1 MRHGMAN
8 RKLGRTS
15 SHRKA
20 MFRNQ
25 LASLIESERIIT
37 TLPKAKELRPIAEKL
52 ITLAKNDIVHNRR
65 HAARQVPDDS
75 LIAKLFD
82 TLGPRFSTRPG
93 GYTRIMKLGARPGRR
108 KPRLACAGT
117 PAPEGR
123 APLHKTAVSFALMK
137 RSLALLFT
145 LFAFANVGAAAF
157 SGTAT
162 AEAAVATN
170 DEAAKLHALFDRT
183 WEAQLREDPLYAT
196 SVGRHDYDNL
206 LPSVTPADLEGSY
219 ERT

>member
-52 ITLAKNDIVHNRR
+52 ITLAKNDSVHNRR

-93 GYTRIMKLGARPGRR
+93 GYTRIMKLGARRGDAAEMAILELVERSPEKTEDKEAPAKGGKSG
-108 KPRLACAGT
+108 KPKKAAPKKAE
-117 PAPEGR
+117 PAEEEPEGEEK
-123 APLHKTAVSFALMK
+123 PK
-137 RSLALLFT
+137 RGAKK
-145 LFAFANVGAAAF
+145 AAAPKK
-157 SGTAT
+157 
-162 AEAAVATN
+162 EAP
-170 DEAAKLHALFDRT
+170 AKKA
-183 WEAQLREDPLYAT
+183 
-196 SVGRHDYDNL
+196 
-206 LPSVTPADLEGSY
+206 PAKKAPAKKKEK
-219 ERT
+219 